1 MGNPRGALLTMW
13 LSVQT
18 ELLIIVVMWAIGTF
32 FSPLEGR
39 FSFAPNT
46 RCESNYQS
54 ENLEPGRIPA
64 CTCYTAQKA
73 EGAGNHQHLIL
84 FYPRG
89 RPAGTWCSG
98 SFMVCLSLCTFSVNK
113 RREKSSVKQQYGPRY
128 AKHIVNSWTIWQK
141 WKRTCC

>member
-1 MGNPRGALLTMW
+1 MTMGNPRGALLTTW

-54 ENLEPGRIPA
+54 ENLEPGRIPT
-64 CTCYTAQKA
+64 CTCYTESRRSRKPSASYFVLPPWSSSRYVMFRKFH
-73 EGAGNHQHLIL
+73 G
-84 FYPRG
+84 
-89 RPAGTWCSG
+89 
-98 SFMVCLSLCTFSVNK
+98 VLSLCTFSVNK